1 MRIPAIL
8 AACFAAALIAAAGDA
23 RAADYLKG
31 HEDLP
36 LLAGLVQDRD
46 SVMVFDTPQGRVVET
61 YAQTQKTKAD
71 VLAAYAEALPQMGW
85 TKKSAGKFVRDGETL
100 VFEVVQKGPPLVMR
114 ILMTAD

>member
-1 MRIPAIL
+1 MRTFPA
-8 AACFAAALIAAAGDA
+8 AFFAAALLAAAGQVQ
-23 RAADYLKG
+23 AADYLEG

-46 SVMVFDTPQGRVVET
+46 SVMVFDTPQGRIVET
-61 YAQTQKTKAD
+61 FAQTRESRET

-85 TKKSAGKFVRDGETL
+85 TRKAPGKFVRDGETL
-100 VFEVVQKGPPLVMR
+100 VFEVTAKGPPLVFR